1 MFFAVIF
8 KQNIVDCQISLL
20 PMKTLL
26 CLSVW
31 GKMLAEKFKSL
42 KLQRNLEINQQKLT
56 LNRQNHK

>member
-31 GKMLAEKFKSL
+31 GKILAEKFKSL